1 MTGGSNKNNPLAFR
15 RSLTIAPGDG
25 LHPNSLL
32 KPKISDI
39 SLTSS
44 METLQPPQLA
54 EGGNAAG
61 SNILKEKLSTSSLS
75 SSVPTIAPPPTPAS
89 PFSTSGPS
97 YDVLGRLVY
106 IPSLPA
112 PPKVKWAK
120 FFPGGYDPKY
130 QIPLKGTKMMY
141 AIQAIGGLAIL
152 FYGYDQG
159 VMSGVVIND
168 DFKRLMKLDS
178 SPQTA
183 RDSAA
188 IGGIVAIYYAGSL
201 IGGMV
206 GGFLGDEIGRVK
218 TTIFGCLVG
227 IVGAALQASTQSF
240 GWMCAARVISGFGTG
255 HLNAI
260 IPVWSSEMA
269 SHDGR
274 GAILA
279 FEFFLNIAGLAF
291 AYWLEFGLKYASSR
305 SQSFVWRFP
314 LAFQLVFLVI
324 LVGLFS
330 LFPESPRWLA
340 KVGREDDARQVLAVL
355 RTEEGDTND
364 EKVNEEMYSIMEV
377 VDVERKMESSNN
389 YTAMIFGSRKKDD
402 GCNKLHLPRRTWLVI
417 GLQIWQE
424 LTGIGVVTVYA
435 PTVFQSASYT
445 SYKADWLSGVNNIF
459 YMFSVLVAVFTLDRV
474 GRRVTLYWGAIIMA
488 ISLALCTV
496 GARFAVRTTGSE
508 QAAWGAVVA
517 SFTFIYTS
525 TFGASWLTVPWL
537 YPTEIFPLFVRAK
550 GGAVSVLGWSIG
562 NGVVTEIT
570 PFLFNAIGEWTF
582 LLFCL
587 LNVLALPY
595 IYFLYPET
603 AGKSLESMDVL
614 FAQDSIFVH
623 RQAKALAQLEKTNPQ
638 LVHDMESGKAQI
650 VHAEESGPSKMTGM
664 ATPNELSEKLV
675 EVAKA
680 ENM

>member
-1 MTGGSNKNNPLAFR
+1 MSDEPANNTPLAFE
-15 RSLTIAPGDG
+15 RSMTIAPADG
-25 LHPNSLL
+25 LHINALKTKSSEVSLA
-32 KPKISDI
+32 
-39 SLTSS
+39 SS
-44 METLQPPQLA
+44 AETLRPPLA
-54 EGGNAAG
+54 TGEEDSTNT
-61 SNILKEKLSTSSLS
+61 LKEKASTISLD
-75 SSVPTIAPPPTPAS
+75 SSVPTLAPPPTPAS

-112 PPKVKWAK
+112 PAKAEWAK
-120 FFPGGYDPKY
+120 FFPGGYDSKY
-130 QIPLKGTKMMY
+130 QIPLKGKGMMY

-178 SPQTA
+178 SPQTS

-201 IGGMV
+201 VGGMV

-227 IVGAALQASTQSF
+227 VVGAALQASTQSF

-291 AYWLEFGLKYASSR
+291 AYWLEFGLKYASPR
-305 SQSFVWRFP
+305 SQPFVWRFP

-330 LFPESPRWLA
+330 FFPESPRWLA
-340 KVGREDDARQVLAVL
+340 KVGREDDARQVLAIL
-355 RTEEGDTND
+355 RTEDGDTNND
-364 EKVNEEMYSIMEV
+364 LVNEEMYSIMEV

-389 YTAMIFGSRKKDD
+389 YTAMIFGSRNKED
-402 GCNKLHLPRRTWLVI
+402 GGGSKLHLPRRTWLVI

-488 ISLALCTV
+488 ISLAFCTV
-496 GARFAVRTTGSE
+496 GARFAIRTTGSE

-587 LNVLALPY
+587 LNVLAIPY

-603 AGKSLESMDVL
+603 AGRSLEQMDVL

-623 RQAKALAQLEKTNPQ
+623 RQAKTLSQLEKTNPE
-638 LVHDMESGKAQI
+638 LVHAMETGKAQI
-650 VHAEESGPSKMTGM
+650 ILSEDIDAGQPTDMVPPTQ
-664 ATPNELSEKLV
+664 LSEKLS
-675 EVAKA
+675 ETSASGTA
-680 ENM
+680 